1 MTPPTKYVKYEQAK
15 GKWNLPAKGNWSY
28 VAFLEVYGKSINE
41 LNDNIQHYIENNKL
55 IEEYELE
62 NQKFSD
68 DKRRKFDPPRFSIHH
83 YDNSNPSWIN
93 DKKRWKQRFTVI
105 IS

>member
-1 MTPPTKYVKYEQAK
+1 MKYEQAK

-68 DKRRKFDPPRFSIHH
+68 DKRRKFDPPRFSIRH

-93 DKKRWKQRFTVI
+93 DKKRWEQRFTVS